1 MKQSLADALT
11 QRGYETLTPV
21 QEAVTDP
28 ALEGQDLLVSAQTG
42 SGKTVGFGLALGQT
56 LLGEGES
63 FDPASAPLAL
73 VIAPTRELAMQVKR
87 ELAWLYEKA
96 GVVMA
101 SCVGGMDMRDERRA
115 LDRGAH
121 IVVATPGRLRDHI
134 MRGSI
139 NLGSIRGVVLDEADE
154 MLDLGFR
161 DDLEYILGECPEDRR
176 TLMFSATV
184 PKSIAG
190 LAQKY
195 QRNAQRVT
203 TLSGTSQHADIEY
216 RAMSVANHDGESA
229 IINTLRFF
237 EAPNA
242 IVFCNTR
249 AMVNRITT
257 RLSNRGFSVVAL
269 SGELTQAERSHALQ
283 AMRDGRARVCV
294 ATDVAARGIDLPNL
308 DLVVHAELPSNHET
322 LLHRSGR
329 TGRAGRKGVSALIVT
344 AKVRAKATRILKMAQ
359 LEATWGE
366 APGADAVRAEDEARL
381 LADPMWYEPIVES
394 ETDLVAKL
402 VETYSPEQLATA
414 TVRVLAQRYTAPE
427 DLSATTNEAPKP
439 RAAFGPSVWF
449 SVSGGRNQGVEV
461 RRLLPILCK
470 AGDVSKD
477 DLGAIRISDDASY
490 VELLQSSA
498 DGFAAA
504 LGSDMTVEGGLKLE
518 RLATPPAEASR
529 PKPAYKPRDDRGPAK
544 GGKPAYKSKD
554 RDAGGERAP
563 RPPRDDKPKK
573 QWDDKPKKQWDDQPK
588 AEPALS
594 RAPETYAAPKSDK
607 PKSDYKEKSDY
618 KAKPDYTEKSEYK
631 PKSDYNPDDKP
642 VRKGPPKSAGP
653 VDWNDTSTPRRKKPK
668 AGEKPTGPHS
678 AHKKKPRSA
687 MDNARADGAV
697 TSPRGKPRFGDNAGG
712 TGAKPAYKGKGA
724 PSGGPSKGK
733 PAGKPAGKRGF
744 SGSSGGQS
752 PRKPRD

>member
-42 SGKTVGFGLALGQT
+42 SGKTVGFGLALGST
-56 LLGEGES
+56 LLGDGES
-63 FDPASAPLAL
+63 FDPANAPLAL

-139 NLGSIRGVVLDEADE
+139 NLESIRGVVLDEADE

-283 AMRDGRARVCV
+283 AMRDGRARVC
-294 ATDVAARGIDLPNL
+294 ASTCPTLIWWCTPNCRRTTKRCCTAR
-308 DLVVHAELPSNHET
+308 
-322 LLHRSGR
+322 
-329 TGRAGRKGVSALIVT
+329 
-344 AKVRAKATRILKMAQ
+344 
-359 LEATWGE
+359 
-366 APGADAVRAEDEARL
+366 
-381 LADPMWYEPIVES
+381 
-394 ETDLVAKL
+394 
-402 VETYSPEQLATA
+402 
-414 TVRVLAQRYTAPE
+414 
-427 DLSATTNEAPKP
+427 
-439 RAAFGPSVWF
+439 
-449 SVSGGRNQGVEV
+449 
-461 RRLLPILCK
+461 
-470 AGDVSKD
+470 
-477 DLGAIRISDDASY
+477 
-490 VELLQSSA
+490 
-498 DGFAAA
+498 
-504 LGSDMTVEGGLKLE
+504 
-518 RLATPPAEASR
+518 
-529 PKPAYKPRDDRGPAK
+529 
-544 GGKPAYKSKD
+544 
-554 RDAGGERAP
+554 
-563 RPPRDDKPKK
+563 
-573 QWDDKPKKQWDDQPK
+573 
-588 AEPALS
+588 
-594 RAPETYAAPKSDK
+594 
-607 PKSDYKEKSDY
+607 
-618 KAKPDYTEKSEYK
+618 
-631 PKSDYNPDDKP
+631 
-642 VRKGPPKSAGP
+642 AGP
-653 VDWNDTSTPRRKKPK
+653 VGQ
-668 AGEKPTGPHS
+668 A
-678 AHKKKPRSA
+678 
-687 MDNARADGAV
+687 ARASA
-697 TSPRGKPRFGDNAGG
+697 R
-712 TGAKPAYKGKGA
+712 
-724 PSGGPSKGK
+724 
-733 PAGKPAGKRGF
+733 
-744 SGSSGGQS
+744 
-752 PRKPRD
+752 

>member
-42 SGKTVGFGLALGQT
+42 SGKTVGFGLALGKT
-56 LLGEGES
+56 LLGDSES

-139 NLGSIRGVVLDEADE
+139 NLSAIRGVVLDEADE

-359 LEATWGE
+359 LEATWCE

-381 LADPMWYEPIVES
+381 LADPMWYEPIAES
-394 ETDLVAKL
+394 EAGLVAKL
-402 VETYSPEQLATA
+402 VETYSAEQLATA

-427 DLSATTNEAPKP
+427 DLSATSNEAPKP

-470 AGDVSKD
+470 AGDVTKD
-477 DLGAIRISDDASY
+477 DLGAIRISDDASF
-490 VELLQSSA
+490 VEILQSSA

-518 RLATPPAEASR
+518 RLATPPAEANR

-544 GGKPAYKSKD
+544 GGKPPYKGKD
-554 RDAGGERAP
+554 RDFGGERAP

-573 QWDDKPKKQWDDQPK
+573 QWDDKPKKQWDDKPK
-588 AEPALS
+588 AEPALT
-594 RAPETYAAPKSDK
+594 RAPETHTAPKSDK
-607 PKSDYKEKSDY
+607 PAYKPAPKSD
-618 KAKPDYTEKSEYK
+618 YK
-631 PKSDYNPDDKP
+631 PKSDYSPDDKP
-642 VRKGPPKSAGP
+642 ARKGPPKSAGP

-668 AGEKPTGPHS
+668 AGAKPTGPHS

-687 MDNARADGAV
+687 MDTARADGAV
-697 TSPRGKPRFGDNAGG
+697 TSPRGKARFGDTSGG
-712 TGAKPAYKGKGA
+712 TGGKPKGKGA
-724 PSGGPSKGK
+724 SAGGPSK
-733 PAGKPAGKRGF
+733 GKPAGKRGF
-744 SGSSGGQS
+744 SGSGGSQP
-752 PRKPRD
+752 PRKPRG